1 MLNGSKI
8 EKTRQGEN
16 IEFLRV
22 SYPWDQYSDL
32 FGQLSKGS
40 RSSKVMTLA
49 DDPVTWV
56 NQGKGDRRGQLSSWA
71 AQ

>member
-1 MLNGSKI
+1 MLNDSKI
-8 EKTRQGEN
+8 EKTGQEEN

-32 FGQLSKGS
+32 FSQLSKQS

-56 NQGKGDRRGQLSSWA
+56 NQGKGTDGA
-71 AQ
+71 N